1 MFKLFFPKF
10 NQLLGITR
18 SYETLQ
24 NLHLLD
30 RNNDIFNQPLQKL
43 TDVIQASKLIDL
55 LINKNYGFNKED
67 ILQLQ
72 LFDLDIKPI
81 YDNAVNEE
89 APGFI
94 IKNKLL
100 YKKKGKFLLLCTPRV
115 LAKEI
120 VKSAHTNRNFHFS
133 KSQCNTLL
141 SNLIWH
147 PHLHKLVSQE
157 IDSCLICTIAQE
169 KKTVKLIGNRRTS
182 FYAPTQCLVIDSAY
196 LPKAIYGYSKL
207 LILVDA
213 CTSYT
218 SFYPSCDLKSSTVK
232 RHLLHHLSS
241 HKLPSFICC
250 DHGSEFLGA
259 RAPLQTRTH
268 NVT

>member
-1 MFKLFFPKF
+1 MLTFYYSFETSEMEMHFLDNHLVFTTKKQLTIDPCSIVDIPFNFHSNIVVIPEFIQGNFHETIAASPDISYQPCLSIHGISLANPSQQQTKIKGGTILFKLFFPKF

-81 YDNAVNEE
+81 YDNAVNGEV
-89 APGFI
+89 PGFI

-120 VKSAHTNRNFHFS
+120 VKSVHTNRNFHFS

-141 SNLIWH
+141 SNLVWH

-157 IDSCLICTIAQE
+157 I
-169 KKTVKLIGNRRTS
+169 R
-182 FYAPTQCLVIDSAY
+182 
-196 LPKAIYGYSKL
+196 
-207 LILVDA
+207 
-213 CTSYT
+213 
-218 SFYPSCDLKSSTVK
+218 
-232 RHLLHHLSS
+232 
-241 HKLPSFICC
+241 
-250 DHGSEFLGA
+250 
-259 RAPLQTRTH
+259 
-268 NVT
+268 